1 MDIKYPPLINVS
13 AEIKNVKMML
23 GKVVIEV
30 TVKAATTG
38 SLGDGKA
45 WSTPVDNV
53 VRVRTGE
60 RGTDAI

>member
-30 TVKAATTG
+30 TVKGRAGTIVLGPAEAKSLRLGIKAAMAP
-38 SLGDGKA
+38 L
-45 WSTPVDNV
+45 V
-53 VRVRTGE
+53 
-60 RGTDAI
+60 

>member
-30 TVKAATTG
+30 TVKGRAGTIVLEPAEAKSLRLGIKAAM
-38 SLGDGKA
+38 A
-45 WSTPVDNV
+45 PPV
-53 VRVRTGE
+53 
-60 RGTDAI
+60 

>member
-30 TVKAATTG
+30 TVKGRAGTIVLEPAEAKSLRLGIKAAM
-38 SLGDGKA
+38 
-45 WSTPVDNV
+45 TPLV
-53 VRVRTGE
+53 
-60 RGTDAI
+60 